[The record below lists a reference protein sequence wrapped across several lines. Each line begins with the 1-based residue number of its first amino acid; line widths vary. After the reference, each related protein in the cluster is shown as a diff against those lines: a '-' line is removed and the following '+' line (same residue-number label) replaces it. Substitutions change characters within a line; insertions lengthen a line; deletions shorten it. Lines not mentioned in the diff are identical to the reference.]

1 MPTRDGTL
9 DDVVTLETEEHVPDA
24 ASFLGELRRILRI
37 GWLEVLVALL
47 ADAGLTT
54 LRYWDRLRR
63 NAKGFRRAAFELYR
77 RSWIVP
83 SGWIVRAC
91 PVYLCVK
98 ARRGRP
104 LAS

>member
-1 MPTRDGTL
+1 M
-9 DDVVTLETEEHVPDA
+9 
-24 ASFLGELRRILRI
+24 
-37 GWLEVLVALL
+37 ALL
-47 ADAGLTT
+47 ADAGLAT

-63 NAKGFRRAAFELYR
+63 AKGFRRAASELYR

-83 SGWIVRAC
+83 SGWIVRAH

>member
-1 MPTRDGTL
+1 M
-9 DDVVTLETEEHVPDA
+9 A
-24 ASFLGELRRILRI
+24 FLAG
-37 GWLEVLVALL
+37 
-47 ADAGLTT
+47 AGLAT
-54 LRYWDRLRR
+54 LRYWDRLRQ
-63 NAKGFRRAAFELYR
+63 NAKGFRRAASELYR

-83 SGWIVRAC
+83 SGWIVRAH

>member
-1 MPTRDGTL
+1 MSPTLRHSLGNC
-9 DDVVTLETEEHVPDA
+9 VVFFG
-24 ASFLGELRRILRI
+24 S
-37 GWLEVLVALL
+37 GWLEVLMALL
-47 ADAGLTT
+47 ADTGLTT

-63 NAKGFRRAAFELYR
+63 NAKGFRRAASELYR

-83 SGWIVRAC
+83 SGWIVRAY

>member
-1 MPTRDGTL
+1 M
-9 DDVVTLETEEHVPDA
+9 
-24 ASFLGELRRILRI
+24 
-37 GWLEVLVALL
+37 ALL
-47 ADAGLTT
+47 ADSGLTT
-54 LRYWDRLRR
+54 LRYRDRLRR

-83 SGWIVRAC
+83 SGWIVRAY

-98 ARRGRP
+98 ARHGHP

>member
-9 DDVVTLETEEHVPDA
+9 DDVVTLETEEHAADA
-24 ASFLGELRRILRI
+24 ASFLGELPRILRI
-37 GWLEVLVALL
+37 GLLEVLMAVL

-83 SGWIVRAC
+83 SGWIVRAYR
-91 PVYLCVK
+91 VYPCVK